1 MPHKWEVIKE
11 AIFTERTTALSE
23 NENTY
28 TFKVHPKA
36 NKMQIKEAVEE
47 AFNVKVANVRT
58 VTQKPK
64 NKVDRFRGIV
74 GKTNRVKKAMVKLAH
89 GHTIEFA

>member
-36 NKMQIKEAVEE
+36 NKMQIKEAVERSFQCKGRE
-47 AFNVKVANVRT
+47 CSHRYA
-58 VTQKPK
+58 
-64 NKVDRFRGIV
+64 
-74 GKTNRVKKAMVKLAH
+74 KAEEQ
-89 GHTIEFA
+89 G